1 MRWKE
6 RGRGGRGGESDK
18 KTKQDPHNVAHTL
31 LPLPLPPFFFSL
43 SLSLSN
49 GLIDAAKSVA
59 GMLAVLEA
67 GAAGEVDLHG
77 HWYDWKKEE
86 IKW

>member
-1 MRWKE
+1 MYP
-6 RGRGGRGGESDK
+6 
-18 KTKQDPHNVAHTL
+18 TKCALSHT
-31 LPLPLPPFFFSL
+31 PPPSPLPPF

-67 GAAGEVDLHG
+67 GAAGEIDLHG
-77 HWYDWKKEE
+77 HWYDWKQEE